1 MKRRLGLAL
10 GMLIIVCLVPLVMG
24 VEAVLLL
31 ELPGGLPLGTL
42 LAAVAMV
49 SGAAIALIA
58 SPPRSWLRWLSALAC
73 LAALLWLPLGIV
85 LSGNPALRFV
95 NDAFHSALFW
105 RYTGLTVVLIILALG
120 ASGWSA
126 MVRARRQSGSAR

>member
-10 GMLIIVCLVPLVMG
+10 GVLIIVCLVPLVMG

-49 SGAAIALIA
+49 SGAAIGLVA
-58 SPPRSWLRWLSALAC
+58 SPPRSWLRWLRALAC

-95 NDAFHSALFW
+95 NDAFHAALFW
-105 RYTGLTVVLIILALG
+105 RFTGLTAVLIILVLG
-120 ASGWSA
+120 ASGVSA
-126 MVRARRQSGSAR
+126 VLRDREQSGSAR